1 MSTVKGFIFDYSK
14 CVGCH
19 ACMVACYNENHTTPP
34 LSWRQVSGYNK
45 SKLPLLG
52 FVHLSIACNHC
63 AEAPCLKACPSGA
76 YSIDPQ
82 TKAVIHNPDL
92 CIGCKYCT
100 WACPFDA
107 PKYNEET
114 RLIEKCNFCN
124 HRLKEGQIPAC
135 ALNCPTG
142 ALSFGKIDE
151 EPNPNALGLS
161 TRQVFPKLKVLGTD
175 VSNSVP
181 EMDVC
186 AVDCQQS
193 SSIEEY
199 NLLANIP
206 SRTMNWLAEWPLAV
220 FTSIGAFIVGWLWA
234 TLFTPSIELSPW
246 VFAGLGAV
254 AVLLSTLHLGRP
266 LRAYMSI
273 LNIKTSWLS
282 REILTFGIFMLF
294 GFGSLIIGE
303 YWIVIVASI
312 AGLFFLVSVEKL
324 YSVTRKRY
332 NTPIH
337 SANTITMA
345 LVFASLFAEFWN
357 ILLVLLVLK
366 FVLFIVR
373 NGQRFRSKPIMFTL
387 VSFVR
392 ILLGFL
398 IPIGIIT
405 LMQPT
410 FSVFFLSSLILGEV
424 IDRFMF
430 YEDFEPQRPFNL

>member
-1 MSTVKGFIFDYSK
+1 MSKVKGFIFDYSK

-19 ACMVACYNENHTTPP
+19 ACMIACYNENHTTPP

-45 SKLPLLG
+45 QKLPLLS

-63 AEAPCLKACPSGA
+63 AEAPCAKACPSGA
-76 YSIDPQ
+76 YTIDPQ

-92 CIGCKYCT
+92 CLGCKYCT

-114 RLIEKCNFCN
+114 KLIEKCDFCN
-124 HRLKEGQIPAC
+124 DRLKEGQIPAC
-135 ALNCPTG
+135 TLNCPTG
-142 ALSFGKIDE
+142 ALSFGEIDE

-161 TRQVFPKLKVLGTD
+161 TRQVYPRLKVLGTD
-175 VSNSVP
+175 ASNSIP
-181 EMDVC
+181 EMDVN
-186 AVDCQQS
+186 AVDCQVNPS
-193 SSIEEY
+193 VASYSP
-199 NLLANIP
+199 LANAKR
-206 SRTMNWLAEWPLAV
+206 SSMNWLTEWPLAV

-234 TLFTPSIELSPW
+234 TLFSFSIELSPW
-246 VFAGLGAV
+246 LFAGLGGIAM
-254 AVLLSTLHLGRP
+254 LLSTLHLGKP

-273 LNIKTSWLS
+273 LNVKTSWLS
-282 REILTFGIFMLF
+282 REILTFGVFMLF
-294 GFGSLIIGE
+294 GFGSLILDK

-312 AGLFFLVSVEKL
+312 AGLAFLISVEKL

-337 SANTITMA
+337 SANTITTA
-345 LVFASLFAEFWN
+345 LLFAALFAEFWN
-357 ILLVLLVLK
+357 VLLVLIILK

-373 NGQRFRSKPIMFTL
+373 NGQRFRSQPVVFTL
-387 VSFVR
+387 VSFSR

-398 IPIGIIT
+398 IPVGIIT

-410 FSVFFLSSLILGEV
+410 FSILFLTSLILGEV

-430 YEDFEPQRPFNL
+430 YETFEPEKPFNL